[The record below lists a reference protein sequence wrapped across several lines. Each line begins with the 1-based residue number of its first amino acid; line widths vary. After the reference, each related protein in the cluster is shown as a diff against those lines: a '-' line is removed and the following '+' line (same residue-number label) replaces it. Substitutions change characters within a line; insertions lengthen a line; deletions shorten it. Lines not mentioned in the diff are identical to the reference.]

1 MDKYL
6 NRLLLCPHR
15 RRLIEAIENVQ
26 VLKAL
31 RQEFSFLKGNYL
43 ILVISWIFM
52 DFAGEIPG
60 AYYPLYVVDLG
71 GNEVIVGLIGF
82 VSFLCIA
89 AVQFPGGHL
98 ADKFGRKWL
107 ISSMTFGVALSY
119 VFYALAP
126 SWEFIM
132 LGAVLQNLC
141 LIYQPALFAMISDSL
156 PPEKRGMGISITQ
169 LIGSVST
176 TPGPIVA
183 AFLFIQYGSIL
194 GMRISY
200 GIVVALFLVAA
211 FLRLSLKE
219 TIKDP
224 PKISPRELL
233 NAYPD
238 SLRESFKVW
247 KIVPRSTF
255 YLFVSFLLGGFSF
268 AMIQTFTVI
277 YAVEDLGLTRPDWS
291 IVLMFLFVAM
301 IVLSIPIGKLVDR
314 AGRKIPL
321 LLSYLFLIPSILL
334 FVYGDFFRLAVSLVL
349 MGVVQLMMFSSYQA
363 LMADLVPREQRGKVT
378 GFSQFFNYITMAI
391 GVLLGGI
398 IFNTVSRQLPFFLV
412 LVFLVPQFLVTF
424 FMVHEPKQRE
434 Q

>member
-1 MDKYL
+1 
-6 NRLLLCPHR
+6 
-15 RRLIEAIENVQ
+15 
-26 VLKAL
+26 
-31 RQEFSFLKGNYL
+31 
-43 ILVISWIFM
+43 M

-60 AYYPLYVVDLG
+60 AYYPLYVKDLG
-71 GNEVIVGLIGF
+71 GSEAIVGLIGF
-82 VSFLCIA
+82 VSFLGIA

-169 LIGSVST
+169 LIGSVAT

-183 AFLFIQYGSIL
+183 AFLFLQYGSIL

-211 FLRLSLKE
+211 LLRLSLKE

-378 GFSQFFNYITMAI
+378 GFSQFFNYITMAV

-398 IFNTVSRQLPFFLV
+398 IYHSVSHQLPFFLV

>member
-1 MDKYL
+1 L
-6 NRLLLCPHR
+6 Q
-15 RRLIEAIENVQ
+15 I
-26 VLKAL
+26 LKTL
-31 RQEFSFLKGNYL
+31 RQEFSFFKGNYL
-43 ILVISWIFM
+43 VLVVSWIFM

-60 AYYPLYVVDLG
+60 AYYPLYVKDLG
-71 GNEVIVGLIGF
+71 GNEAIVGLIGF

-98 ADKFGRKWL
+98 ADKYGRKWL
-107 ISSMTFGVALSY
+107 ISTMTFGVALSY
-119 VFYALAP
+119 IFYALAP

-132 LGAVLQNLC
+132 LGAMLQNLC

-183 AFLFIQYGSIL
+183 AFFFLQYGSIL

-200 GIVVALFLVAA
+200 GLVVALFLVAA
-211 FLRLSLKE
+211 VLRLSLKE
-219 TIKDP
+219 TIRDP
-224 PKISPRELL
+224 PKISPREVL
-233 NAYPD
+233 NAYPE

-255 YLFVSFLLGGFSF
+255 YLFLSFLVGGFSF
-268 AMIQTFTVI
+268 AMIQSFTVI
-277 YAVEDLGLTRPDWS
+277 YAVEDLGLSRPDWS
-291 IVLMFLFVAM
+291 LVLMFLFVAM
-301 IVLSIPIGKLVDR
+301 IILSIPIGKLVDR

-321 LLSYLFLIPSILL
+321 LLSYLFIIPSMLL
-334 FVYGDFFRLAVSLVL
+334 FIYGDFFKLAISLVL

-363 LMADLVPREQRGKVT
+363 LMADLVPRDQRGKVI
-378 GFSQFFNYITMAI
+378 GFSQFFNYITMAV
-391 GVLLGGI
+391 GVLIGGI
-398 IFNTVSRQLPFFLV
+398 VYNSVSHQLPFFLV
-412 LVFLVPQFLVTF
+412 VVFIVPQFLLTF

>member
-1 MDKYL
+1 L
-6 NRLLLCPHR
+6 Q
-15 RRLIEAIENVQ
+15 I
-26 VLKAL
+26 LKTL
-31 RQEFSFLKGNYL
+31 RQEFSFFKGNYL
-43 ILVISWIFM
+43 VLVVSWIFM

-60 AYYPLYVVDLG
+60 AYYPLYVKDLG
-71 GNEVIVGLIGF
+71 GNEAIVGFIGF
-82 VSFLCIA
+82 ISFLCIA

-98 ADKFGRKWL
+98 ADKYGRKWL
-107 ISSMTFGVALSY
+107 ISTMTFGVALSY

-132 LGAVLQNLC
+132 LGAMLQNLC
-141 LIYQPALFAMISDSL
+141 LIYQPALLSMVSDSL

-169 LIGSVST
+169 LIASVAT
-176 TPGPIVA
+176 TPGPAVA
-183 AFLFIQYGSIL
+183 AFFFAVYGKID

-211 FLRLSLKE
+211 VLRLNLKE

-224 PKISPRELL
+224 PKISFRGILKV
-233 NAYPD
+233 YPD
-238 SLRESFKVW
+238 SMRESFKVW

-255 YLFVSFLLGGFSF
+255 YLFLSFLLGGFSI

-277 YAVEDLGLTRPDWS
+277 YAVEDVGLSRIEWS
-291 IVLMFLFVAM
+291 LVLMVLFIAM
-301 IVLSIPIGKLVDR
+301 IILSIPIGKLVDKV
-314 AGRKIPL
+314 GRKIPL
-321 LLSYLFLIPSILL
+321 LLSYLFMIPSILL
-334 FVYGDFFRLAVSLVL
+334 FIYGDFFRLAVSLVL
-349 MGVVQLMMFSSYQA
+349 FGVVQLMMFSSYSA
-363 LMADLVPREQRGKVT
+363 LMADLVPKEQRGKVT

-398 IFNTVSRQLPFFLV
+398 IYYTISHQLPFLLV

>member
-1 MDKYL
+1 MQ
-6 NRLLLCPHR
+6 
-15 RRLIEAIENVQ
+15 I
-26 VLKAL
+26 LKTL
-31 RQEFSFLKGNYL
+31 RQEFSFFKGNYL
-43 ILVISWIFM
+43 VLVISWIFM

-60 AYYPLYVVDLG
+60 AYYPLYVKDLG
-71 GNEVIVGLIGF
+71 GNEAIVGFIGF

-98 ADKFGRKWL
+98 ADKYGRKWL
-107 ISSMTFGVALSY
+107 ISTMTFGVALSY
-119 VFYALAP
+119 IFYALAP

-132 LGAVLQNLC
+132 LGAMLQNLC
-141 LIYQPALFAMISDSL
+141 LIYQPALLSMISDSL

-169 LIGSVST
+169 LIASVST
-176 TPGPIVA
+176 TPGPLVA
-183 AFLFIQYGSIL
+183 AFFFLQYGSIG

-200 GIVVALFLVAA
+200 GIVVALFLFAA
-211 FLRLSLKE
+211 VLRSNLKE

-224 PKISPRELL
+224 PKISLQEILKI
-233 NAYPD
+233 YPT
-238 SLRESFKVW
+238 SLRESFRVW

-255 YLFVSFLLGGFSF
+255 FLFLSFLLGGFSI

-277 YAVEDLGLTRPDWS
+277 YAVEDLGLSRPEWS
-291 IVLMFLFVAM
+291 LVLMFLFIAM
-301 IVLSIPIGKLVDR
+301 IVLSIPIGKLVDK

-321 LLSYLFLIPSILL
+321 LLSYLFMVPSILL
-334 FVYGDFFRLAVSLVL
+334 FVYGDLFRLAISLVL
-349 MGVVQLMMFSSYQA
+349 MGVVQLMMFSSYSA
-363 LMADLVPREQRGKVT
+363 LMADLVPKEQRGKVT

>member
-1 MDKYL
+1 
-6 NRLLLCPHR
+6 
-15 RRLIEAIENVQ
+15 
-26 VLKAL
+26 
-31 RQEFSFLKGNYL
+31 
-43 ILVISWIFM
+43 
-52 DFAGEIPG
+52 
-60 AYYPLYVVDLG
+60 
-71 GNEVIVGLIGF
+71 
-82 VSFLCIA
+82 
-89 AVQFPGGHL
+89 
-98 ADKFGRKWL
+98 
-107 ISSMTFGVALSY
+107 
-119 VFYALAP
+119 
-126 SWEFIM
+126 
-132 LGAVLQNLC
+132 
-141 LIYQPALFAMISDSL
+141 
-156 PPEKRGMGISITQ
+156 MGISITQ

-176 TPGPIVA
+176 TPGPIIA
-183 AFLFIQYGSIL
+183 AFLFLLYGSIL

-211 FLRLSLKE
+211 LLRLSLKE

-224 PKISPRELL
+224 PKISPGELL

-255 YLFVSFLLGGFSF
+255 YLFLSFLLGGFSF

-314 AGRKIPL
+314 VGRKIPL

-378 GFSQFFNYITMAI
+378 GFSQFFNYITMAV

-398 IFNTVSRQLPFFLV
+398 IYHSVSHQLPFFLV

-424 FMVHEPKQRE
+424 FLVHEPKQRE

>member
-1 MDKYL
+1 
-6 NRLLLCPHR
+6 
-15 RRLIEAIENVQ
+15 
-26 VLKAL
+26 
-31 RQEFSFLKGNYL
+31 
-43 ILVISWIFM
+43 M

-60 AYYPLYVVDLG
+60 AYYPLYVQDLG
-71 GNEVIVGLIGF
+71 GNEAIVGLIGF
-82 VSFLCIA
+82 VSFLGIA

-169 LIGSVST
+169 LIGSVAT

-183 AFLFIQYGSIL
+183 AFLFLQYGSIL

-363 LMADLVPREQRGKVT
+363 LMADLVPKEQRGKVT
-378 GFSQFFNYITMAI
+378 GFSQFFNYITMAG

-398 IFNTVSRQLPFFLV
+398 LFNTVSRQLPFFLV

-424 FMVHEPKQRE
+424 FLVHEPKQRE